1 MESFS
6 FVFGVAAWVV
16 GLALFV
22 ACFAASEVAYRLGR
36 RGSATVGSRKE
47 HYVSVQAMMAAL
59 LGLLLAFTVS
69 MAVSRFESRKAAVVD
84 ESNAIGTAFL
94 RASLLPEA
102 EQSRTVD
109 LFREYLDLRL
119 EAASPERYRR
129 PTPDLVA
136 RQSALQG
143 RLWSVGATAAQNDQ
157 QAVTTGLY
165 LQAVNEMIDS
175 AGRRD
180 AALRNHVPESLLFMI
195 FAVALATLA
204 VIGFVSGITPG
215 RSLAASVVLSLVV
228 AVVVFVILD
237 FDRPY
242 RGVIMVSQESMLDLR
257 AFMEAGL
264 PGKVKG

>member
-1 MESFS
+1 M
-6 FVFGVAAWVV
+6 
-16 GLALFV
+16 
-22 ACFAASEVAYRLGR
+22 
-36 RGSATVGSRKE
+36 
-47 HYVSVQAMMAAL
+47 
-59 LGLLLAFTVS
+59 
-69 MAVSRFESRKAAVVD
+69 D

-94 RASLLPEA
+94 RVSLLPEE

-119 EAASPERYRR
+119 DAAGPGRYLR

-136 RQSALQG
+136 KQSALQG
-143 RLWSVGATAAQNDQ
+143 QLWSVGAAAAQNDQ
-157 QAVTTGLY
+157 KAVTTGLY

-195 FAVALATLA
+195 FSVALATLA
-204 VIGFVSGITPG
+204 VIGYVSGVTRG

-242 RGVIMVSQESMLDLR
+242 RGVIMVSQQSMLDLR

-264 PGKVKG
+264 PALVRR